1 MPMKEGVGMSK
12 VEDHTGKL
20 GGWQDTEGLSFEA
33 MGSHCSFLLR
43 EVTRTRLFN
52 GTLTEGQE

>member
-1 MPMKEGVGMSK
+1 MKEGVGMSK